1 MNHEE
6 YGKLMT
12 SIITKLGL
20 GLPLTEQES
29 AVLYDFL
36 MGQNTTIGM
45 LMHTN
50 SEQQGQIRAQTRQVA
65 RLKGVRH
72 YV

>member
-12 SIITKLGL
+12 SIVTKLGL

-45 LMHTN
+45 LMRIN

-65 RLKGVRH
+65 HLKGVRH